1 MNSRGGIHVQ
11 RRLLGRFAAV
21 ALVGLTA
28 VACTAAIPNANSS
41 SVGTTASAVES
52 PSPSASAMPSVAST
66 PSATATPTQSPSASP
81 SPTTGVLPSL
91 GPVPSG
97 DWTAVRWVAVPGGLA
112 AAATVVPSGDLVV
125 SDGRFGVYGW
135 SRGYVGFNYT
145 TNVSD
150 WSAIEASYSAD
161 GLHWKTSGPLDMT
174 GLKGPYDVTSVVEG
188 PAGLLAVGRLQAAA
202 CSTRPGVDVMWRSSD
217 GIAWRRADMSTFGG
231 GSVAGIEAGSA
242 GYIATGSLKAA
253 DVVWTSTDGVTWSS
267 VDLASKTFKGML
279 VQNAT
284 AFSGGYVIAGSVR
297 SPDYGCGSQPYL
309 TPSLW
314 FSPDGR
320 AWSRD
325 KVPGVKAGDPAW
337 MKVGRISD
345 TALLATEWSQTGDI
359 TTTSTWTSTDGRAWN
374 PVSVPALDNSTLI
387 TNGRHGLIVNTPQAG
402 QIDVYAFEHDLSL
415 AKLVETGN
423 VPDQQAWADPG
434 MWPPIA
440 FGPTGLIVAN
450 ASGNVWVGVFV
461 AG

>member
-1 MNSRGGIHVQ
+1 
-11 RRLLGRFAAV
+11 
-21 ALVGLTA
+21 
-28 VACTAAIPNANSS
+28 
-41 SVGTTASAVES
+41 
-52 PSPSASAMPSVAST
+52 
-66 PSATATPTQSPSASP
+66 
-81 SPTTGVLPSL
+81 VLPSL

-97 DWTAVRWVAVPGGLA
+97 DWTAVRWIAVPGGLA
-112 AAATVVPSGDLVV
+112 AAATAVPSGDLTVA
-125 SDGRFGVYGW
+125 DGRFGVYGW

-145 TNVSD
+145 TNLTD
-150 WSAIEASYSAD
+150 PSAIEASYSAD

-174 GLKGPYDVTSVVEG
+174 GLSGPYDVTSVVEG
-188 PAGLLAVGRLQAAA
+188 PAGLLAVGRRMDAT
-202 CSTRPGVDVMWRSSD
+202 CSPVIAVEAMWRSSD
-217 GIAWRRADMSTFGG
+217 GIAWRRTDIAAAFGG
-231 GSVAGIEAGSA
+231 GFVSEIEAGSA
-242 GYIATGSLKAA
+242 GYIATGSLVASDA
-253 DVVWTSTDGVTWSS
+253 IWTSTDGVAWKS

-284 AFSGGYVIAGSVR
+284 AFSGGYVIAGSVM
-297 SPDYGCGSQPYL
+297 SPDSGCGSWIYL

-320 AWSRD
+320 TWTRD
-325 KVPGVKAGDPAW
+325 NVPGVKAGAAAW

-345 TALLATEWSQTGDI
+345 TALLATEGSQTGEI

-374 PVSVPALDNSTLI
+374 PVSVPVLDNSNLI

-402 QIDVYAFEHDLSL
+402 QIEVYAFEHELSL
-415 AKLVETGN
+415 AKLVEIGD

-450 ASGNVWVGVFV
+450 ASGDVWVGVFV

>member
-1 MNSRGGIHVQ
+1 MNSRGRIHVQ
-11 RRLLGRFAAV
+11 QRRLGRFAAV

-28 VACTAAIPNANSS
+28 VACAAAIPSANSS

-52 PSPSASAMPSVAST
+52 PSSSAAATPTVAST
-66 PSATATPTQSPSASP
+66 PSATATPSPSPSPSP
-81 SPTTGVLPSL
+81 SPTTVVLPSL

-97 DWTAVRWVAVPGGLA
+97 DWTAVRWIAVPVGFA

-125 SDGRFGVYGW
+125 SDGQFGVYSW
-135 SRGYVGFNYT
+135 SRGYLGFNYT
-145 TNVSD
+145 TNVSG
-150 WSAIEASYSAD
+150 WSAIEASYSPD
-161 GLHWKTSGPLDMT
+161 GLRWKTSGPLDMT
-174 GLKGPYDVTSVVEG
+174 GLKGPYDVTSIVEG
-188 PAGLLAVGRLQAAA
+188 PTGLLAVGRLQGAA
-202 CSTRPGVDVMWRSSD
+202 CSTGHGVDAIWRSSD
-217 GIAWRRADMSTFGG
+217 GIAWHRTDMSTFGG
-231 GSVAGIEAGSA
+231 GFVAGIEAGSA

-253 DVVWTSTDGVTWSS
+253 DAVWTSTAGVTWSS

-297 SPDYGCGSQPYL
+297 SPNYGCGSQPYL

-320 AWSRD
+320 TWSRD
-325 KVPGVKAGDPAW
+325 NVPGVKAGDPAW

-345 TALLATEWSQTGDI
+345 TALLATEWSETGDI
-359 TTTSTWTSTDGRAWN
+359 TTTSTWTSIDRRAWK
-374 PVSVPALDNSTLI
+374 PVSVPVLDNSNLI

-402 QIDVYAFEHDLSL
+402 QIDVYAFEHDLSVG
-415 AKLVETGN
+415 KLVETGD

-440 FGPTGLIVAN
+440 FGPTGLVVAN
-450 ASGNVWVGVFV
+450 ASGDVWVGVFG
-461 AG
+461 AA